1 MSFLNVVDKSDTGF
15 LPRDMEMN
23 DLSSNFQAFKDAFNY
38 SKSGEDITSFVAPS
52 VPAQTASDTIAS
64 DLGETFAAEAIPAY
78 ADEAAS
84 MAESVAEMPELG
96 PLAAIGAIKATG
108 DIASNSISSDLS
120 SQFSNVNIAN
130 SQAHGLDA
138 VRQSSMVNQADQQSL
153 SNANFGMSV
162 GSWLGPIGSYLGYA
176 FSNTNVASNL
186 NMNTG
191 FGQQGMV
198 NPELN
203 DSVST
208 SYASQEAS
216 DNQSVI
222 SL

>member
-1 MSFLNVVDKSDTGF
+1 MSSLNVVDKSDTGF

-38 SKSGEDITSFVAPS
+38 SKTPEDITSFITPS
-52 VPAQTASDTIAS
+52 SQIQPTSDTVASD
-64 DLGETFAAEAIPAY
+64 FATEAIPEF

-84 MAESVAEMPELG
+84 MAESVAEAPELG

-108 DIASNSISSDLS
+108 DMASNAISSDLS

-153 SNANFGMSV
+153 SNANFGMSI
-162 GSWLGPIGSYLGYA
+162 GSWFGPIGSYLGYA